1 MSLALVVERSILMN
15 FYKFKFENFL
25 SRSASYQSP
34 GEIHQLVVQTFSSI
48 AQILLTFLH
57 FKFN

>member
-1 MSLALVVERSILMN
+1 MSLALVVERSILKN

-48 AQILLTFLH
+48 A
-57 FKFN
+57 